1 MVLEERR
8 KQKDKIQTYGIMIIP
23 ITEALKDASIL
34 LGLKEMSRQDIK
46 DVYDNI
52 KGKVDV
58 KFRDVQRKDSRRLV
72 KQLVDTKLNQ
82 LKSIVKAEK
91 KRKREDEEEEKQDAK
106 AKEIGKKI
114 KKEAKKDKGKLR
126 QLIKAIHSADP
137 VKDKYIVAN
146 VEFYDGADKHFT
158 ITPFNKEKI
167 IEHLRDLSK
176 GKQVQGEVYFSD
188 AVGDYFIPGKRVKSF
203 KLVSKKAFD
212 IEEKAKYEKNSKKRI
227 NKKARGG
234 LLPPRPPNRERA
246 C

>member
-1 MVLEERR
+1 MS
-8 KQKDKIQTYGIMIIP
+8 QKKRHNQTDKIQTNGIMTTP
-23 ITEALKDASIL
+23 ITELLKDASLL
-34 LGLKEMSRQDIK
+34 LGPEMSRQDIK
-46 DVYDNI
+46 DVWDNI

-72 KQLVDTKLNQ
+72 KQLVDAKLNQ
-82 LKSIVKAEK
+82 MKKLKSIVKAEK

-146 VEFYDGADKHFT
+146 VEFYDGASKHFT

-176 GKQVQGEVYFSD
+176 GKQVQGV
-188 AVGDYFIPGKRVKSF
+188 
-203 KLVSKKAFD
+203 L
-212 IEEKAKYEKNSKKRI
+212 
-227 NKKARGG
+227 
-234 LLPPRPPNRERA
+234 
-246 C
+246 

>member
-8 KQKDKIQTYGIMIIP
+8 KQKDKIQTYGIMTTP

-34 LGLKEMSRQDIK
+34 LGLGEMSRQDIK
-46 DVYDNI
+46 DVWDNI

-72 KQLVDTKLNQ
+72 KQLVDAKLSQ
-82 LKSIVKAEK
+82 MKKLKSIVKAEK

-146 VEFYDGADKHFT
+146 VEFYDGASKHFT
-158 ITPFNKEKI
+158 ITTFNKEKI

-176 GKQVQGEVYFSD
+176 GKQVQG
-188 AVGDYFIPGKRVKSF
+188 
-203 KLVSKKAFD
+203 
-212 IEEKAKYEKNSKKRI
+212 
-227 NKKARGG
+227 
-234 LLPPRPPNRERA
+234 
-246 C
+246 